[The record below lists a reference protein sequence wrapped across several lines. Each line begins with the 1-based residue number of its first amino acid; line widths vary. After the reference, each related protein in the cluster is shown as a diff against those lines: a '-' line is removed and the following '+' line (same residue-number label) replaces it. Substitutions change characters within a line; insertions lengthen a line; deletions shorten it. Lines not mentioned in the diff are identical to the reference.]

1 MRLEALRFEFGVRPA
16 VARVGIYGVERGNP
30 GREMIGMARVD
41 AVERALGRLAD
52 DPLRAH
58 LANDP
63 RQIATQ
69 CERGFDRAVGVRE
82 EAHVLDADDLR
93 GRDLLVAAQRSHL
106 RAWDAELRAAGVAI
120 GHDAVGDLDAAVGP
134 HRDRARDAEVD
145 IIGMRHDHEDAFDS
159 VEHKRFHGAPN

>member
-1 MRLEALRFEFGVRPA
+1 MTRARSRRSA
-16 VARVGIYGVERGNP
+16 SVASTAPSGY
-30 GREMIGMARVD
+30 ARKRTSSTPTIF
-41 AVERALGRLAD
+41 A
-52 DPLRAH
+52 
-58 LANDP
+58 
-63 RQIATQ
+63 
-69 CERGFDRAVGVRE
+69 
-82 EAHVLDADDLR
+82 

-159 VEHKRFHGAPN
+159 VKHKRFHGAPN